1 VRNIEKRPAVN
12 VLSCLCKNRG
22 DEAAI
27 REVAEET
34 GIVVGS
40 HGVPRLHLRDWGM
53 RNVYEIYPVWQ
64 HRYSPCV
71 KRKTLQLPRFVQV

>member
-1 VRNIEKRPAVN
+1 MPN
-12 VLSCLCKNRG
+12 CLWKNLG
-22 DEAAI
+22 DEAAA

-40 HGVPRLHLRDWGM
+40 QAVSRLYREDWSM

-71 KRKTLQLPRFVQV
+71 KPNTESLLVLQLPRFVQV